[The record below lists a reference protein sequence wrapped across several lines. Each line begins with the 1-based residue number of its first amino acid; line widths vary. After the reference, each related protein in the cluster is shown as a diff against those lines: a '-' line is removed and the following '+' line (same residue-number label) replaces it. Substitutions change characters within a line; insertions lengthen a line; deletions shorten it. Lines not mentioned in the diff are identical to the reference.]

1 MLAFK
6 PVTIQDKSRLEAY
19 LRRTD
24 SYFCD
29 FCFTDIF
36 LWKDF
41 YETFYCIED
50 DTLFLFYKSFQD
62 KKPCYV
68 MPSGFSKLEKAI
80 SMIKEDAKERQIQPI
95 ITCLTSEQAK
105 EIEKAY
111 PNVFIV
117 EELRDSADYLYNSTD
132 LINLKGNKY
141 HKKKNLINR
150 FKKTFDNDWR
160 YENMTSKHIDE
171 IWSFYEV
178 WFQKNG
184 EVEESSF
191 LNGEKHAI
199 RIALNHFNELDL
211 QGGLLRLKEQIIAF
225 SIGSKST
232 EDMFIILI
240 EKADSNVTGAY
251 QMINQQFA
259 RANCYNV
266 KWINREE
273 DLGITGLRKAKL
285 SYHPSFI
292 AMKYRAQLMDDGVV

>member
-6 PVTIQDKSRLEAY
+6 PVTIQDKSRLEVY

-24 SYFCD
+24 SFFCD
-29 FCFTDIF
+29 LCFTDIF

-41 YETFYCIED
+41 YETDYCIKD
-50 DTLFLFYKSFQD
+50 DTLFLFYKSSQD

-68 MPSGFSKLEKAI
+68 MPIGSNKLEKAI

-111 PNVFIV
+111 PNDFIF
-117 EELRDSADYLYNSTD
+117 EELRNSADYLYSSTD

-150 FKKTFDNDWR
+150 FKKTFDNKWR
-160 YENMTSKHIDE
+160 YENITSEHIDE
-171 IWSFYEV
+171 IWSFYEM
-178 WFQKNG
+178 WFQKNHGVG
-184 EVEESSF
+184 ENFF
-191 LNGEKHAI
+191 LNGEKQAI
-199 RIALNHFNELDL
+199 RLALNNFNKLNL
-211 QGGLLRLKEQIIAF
+211 QGGLLRLEGQIIAF
-225 SIGSKST
+225 SIGSQST

-240 EKADSNVTGAY
+240 EKADSNIIGAY

-259 RANCYNV
+259 RAKCQNI

-292 AMKYRAQLMDDGVV
+292 AMKYKAKLKDDGVV